1 MKRLIVILVLLGT
14 AMTLTSCN
22 MISGAGKDVGAVG
35 DAVRNVT
42 N

>member
-1 MKRLIVILVLLGT
+1 MNKIIVMLLLLGT
-14 AMTLTSCN
+14 ALTLTSCN